1 MAVTTD
7 RKPRWAKRRL
17 ELGRTAAV
25 HRLIHAAGLHT
36 VCEEARCPN
45 LGECWGR
52 KTATFMILGETCT
65 RACAFCAVATGVPA
79 APDPEE
85 AGRVAA
91 AAARLGLRHV
101 VVTSVDRDDLDD
113 GGASHFVAV
122 VQALHAQGQTVEV
135 LTPDFGGDG
144 EAIDRV
150 AAAAPEIFGHNV
162 ETVERLYSTMRPQ
175 ADYDQSL
182 AVLARVKRRFPCLL
196 TKSGL
201 MVGVGESESEV
212 VEVLRDLREV
222 GCDIVTIGQY
232 LAPSSRHHP
241 VAEYVHPA
249 QFDRYRV
256 AAEAMGFLSVAAAP
270 FVRSSYNADRVWER
284 LQQESPGAP

>member
-1 MAVTTD
+1 MSVTTD

-17 ELGRTAAV
+17 ELGRTAEV
-25 HRLIHAAGLHT
+25 HRVLHAAGVHT
-36 VCEEARCPN
+36 VCAEARCPN

-52 KTATFMILGETCT
+52 KTATFMILGDSCT
-65 RACAFCAVATGVPA
+65 RSCAFCAVATGRGQAV
-79 APDPEE
+79 DPEE
-85 AGRVAA
+85 PARVAA

-113 GGASHFVAV
+113 GGASHFAQV
-122 VQALHAQGQTVEV
+122 VERLHGQGQTVEV
-135 LTPDFGGDG
+135 LTPDFQG
-144 EAIDRV
+144 EGAQIDRV

-162 ETVERLYSTMRPQ
+162 ETVERLYPSMRPQ

-182 AVLARVKRRFPCLL
+182 TVLARVKQRFPRLL

-201 MVGVGESESEV
+201 MVGVGEEEAEV
-212 VEVLRDLREV
+212 VAVLRDLRAA

-232 LAPSSRHHP
+232 LAPTSHHHP
-241 VAEYVHPA
+241 VEAYVTPE
-249 QFDRYRV
+249 QFDAYR
-256 AAEAMGFLSVAAAP
+256 AEAEAMGFLSVAAAP

-284 LQQESPGAP
+284 LAR